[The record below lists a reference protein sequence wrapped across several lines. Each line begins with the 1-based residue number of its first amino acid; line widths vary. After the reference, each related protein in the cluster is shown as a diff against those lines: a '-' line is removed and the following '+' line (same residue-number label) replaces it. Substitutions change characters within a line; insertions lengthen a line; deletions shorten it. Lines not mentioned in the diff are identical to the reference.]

1 MFFGF
6 FLFTL
11 DLLYRPAIIYTSKL
25 KIYTLM
31 SDRTTY
37 LTEEGYKKLKE
48 EVEHL
53 KKVRRPEI
61 ANRIKEAKELGDLS
75 ENAEYADARE
85 EQSFTEGRIIDVEEI
100 LKNAQVIAS
109 TDANPN
115 QVDIGDTIKV
125 SKDGKE
131 FVYTIV
137 GSNEADPNAGKISN
151 ESPLGRAFLGKKKG
165 EEFSVNTPKGEVK
178 YKIISVKV

>member
-1 MFFGF
+1 
-6 FLFTL
+6 
-11 DLLYRPAIIYTSKL
+11 
-25 KIYTLM
+25 M
-31 SDRTTY
+31 SDRTAY
-37 LTEEGYKKLKE
+37 LTDEGYKKLKE

-85 EQSFTEGRIIDVEEI
+85 EQSFTEGRIIDIEET
-100 LKNAQVIAS
+100 LKNAQVIAN
-109 TDANPN
+109 TDSNPN

-125 SKDGKE
+125 AKDGQE
-131 FVYTIV
+131 YTYMIV
-137 GSNEADPNAGKISN
+137 GSNEASPATGKISN

-165 EEFSVNTPKGEVK
+165 EEFSVTTPKGAVK
-178 YKIISVKV
+178 YKIVSVKI